1 MMRVVLAFA
10 FVLLTGSAFA
20 QTWGCYD
27 ACTPEY
33 HHAPG
38 YNYAPG
44 CDYSSGYAYAPLSGY
59 YGAYDC
65 GPWLYRRRPSEDRF
79 SFDPR

>member
-1 MMRVVLAFA
+1 MRPLLAFA
-10 FVLLTGSAFA
+10 FALLSASASA

-27 ACTPEY
+27 ACYPDY

-44 CDYSSGYAYAPLSGY
+44 CDYSAGYAYAPLSGY
-59 YGAYDC
+59 YGGYDC

-79 SFDPR
+79 SFDPP

>member
-1 MMRVVLAFA
+1 LADARLRDLKDPFGMYSRTTITMRLLLAFA
-10 FVLLTGSAFA
+10 LVLLTGSAFA

-44 CDYSSGYAYAPLSGY
+44 CDYSPGYAYAPLSGY
-59 YGAYDC
+59 
-65 GPWLYRRRPSEDRF
+65 
-79 SFDPR
+79 